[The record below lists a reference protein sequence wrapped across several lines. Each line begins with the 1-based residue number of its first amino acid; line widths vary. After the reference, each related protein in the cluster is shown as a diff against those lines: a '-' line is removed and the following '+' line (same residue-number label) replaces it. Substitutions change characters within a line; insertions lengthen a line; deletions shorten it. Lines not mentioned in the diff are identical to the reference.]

1 MYTAGARGERISKS
15 DKLAVGLRRK
25 KCVVR
30 VGLADTT
37 TTNKQTKKK
46 KSLQHLVFP
55 GGHPSKY

>member
-15 DKLAVGLRRK
+15 EKLAVGLRK
-25 KCVVR
+25 KMVSF
-30 VGLADTT
+30 GLVSRTQRQQ
-37 TTNKQTKKK
+37 TNKEK

>member
-15 DKLAVGLRRK
+15 DKLAVGLRKK

-37 TTNKQTKKK
+37 TTNKEK